1 MLQQGSGQRGNSAPT
16 ADSRQSPAPAPAPA
30 TSQPTP
36 IATPPMNIPPGKG
49 AVDAESPRNK
59 RKSFALTQPTALL
72 RESQLTIEQRWIIA
86 YQEGFN
92 QITANRID
100 VKEFTKENLEEVASK
115 LLASTNTNKNHSEIE
130 VQIQLIQAHLQK
142 LQEIETQAQ
151 NISNPAERE
160 TQIAAQIQKIIV
172 PLYTQRKA
180 ELQKASQPSDVTS
193 SEERRKSGALR
204 NSMKLG
210 KPATAPEVTAKNISS
225 VQLRSS
231 AQRTTSPAIS
241 IQGNSQKPVTN
252 MAPPPPPSMTNPS
265 VKTAAAPQ
273 PAQQAAAAP
282 TAPPKAVLMNTNTQA
297 QDKTSASDNPGDT
310 PRQPSPV
317 QEEESSTWCCGLF
330 KSSKPE
336 EKEKLIPKNERNS
349 TP

>member
-30 TSQPTP
+30 ASQPTP

-49 AVDAESPRNK
+49 AVDAESPLNK

-115 LLASTNTNKNHSEIE
+115 ILASNSTSKDSSEIE
-130 VQIQLIQAHLQK
+130 AQMRLIKAHLQK
-142 LQEIETQAQ
+142 LQEIETVTQ

-160 TQIAAQIQKIIV
+160 KQIAAKIQEIIV
-172 PLYTQRKA
+172 PLYTQRQA
-180 ELQKASQPSDVTS
+180 EKKDTSQHNDKD
-193 SEERRKSGALR
+193 EKERTQHARRVSV
-204 NSMKLG
+204 NFG
-210 KPATAPEVTAKNISS
+210 KTPVPGITTTNISS
-225 VQLRSS
+225 VSLRSS
-231 AQRTTSPAIS
+231 ALRTTSSAAGN
-241 IQGNSQKPVTN
+241 QGNSQKPVTN

-282 TAPPKAVLMNTNTQA
+282 TAPPKAVLMNTNTQE
-297 QDKTSASDNPGDT
+297 QDKTPASGNPGDT
-310 PRQPSPV
+310 PRQPSPE